1 MVSDQAED
9 GDVRK
14 SVVRNALF
22 LALALLVACQSA
34 PPAPGPEVGSSTV
47 APGSGVAPE
56 GSSGSGAGAEVD
68 AEAAIPENAVAAVGG
83 RAVLTQ
89 EELQTEVQEAV
100 TRFERLPDREPTNA
114 RWRNHRRRQVVL
126 NAVHEQVIAD
136 YVQSQNIV
144 VSDEELSTFVR
155 TEIPHVFDDERLFTR
170 LLESRGVTRDQ
181 FMAEKRMELQQDRV
195 LSARGTLEPTTEQ
208 LQTHYADNQDRWRA
222 EDRALVSTITIRV
235 RRNAPEEQETAARDR
250 INAIRARLAAGE
262 DFAEVARTESEG
274 ADRSRSGDMGWI
286 ERGARPHLA
295 EDGVEEVLFRAPVGE
310 VTEPVRTQL
319 GYQIFLVR
327 DRRNAGVRAL
337 DEVED
342 SIRMMLLRQNRQT
355 LRSALVRELLETAQ
369 VAYFEDRWGLE
380 PEDEAVNQG
389 GNPQEASA
397 GSGVSPLPQ

>member
-34 PPAPGPEVGSSTV
+34 PPAPGPEVGSAAV

-56 GSSGSGAGAEVD
+56 GSGGSGAGAEVD

-89 EELQTEVQEAV
+89 EELQSEVQEAV

-144 VSDEELSTFVR
+144 VSDEELSAFVR

-170 LLESRGVTRDQ
+170 LLESRGVTREQ

-195 LSARGTLEPTTEQ
+195 LSARGTLEPTAEQ
-208 LQTHYADNQDRWRA
+208 LQTHYAENQERWRA

-310 VTEPVRTQL
+310 VTEAVRTQL

-369 VAYFEDRWGLE
+369 VEYFEDRWGLE

-389 GNPQEASA
+389 ALPQEASA
-397 GSGVSPLPQ
+397 GSGVSPTPQ

>member
-1 MVSDQAED
+1 M
-9 GDVRK
+9 
-14 SVVRNALF
+14 
-22 LALALLVACQSA
+22 ALALLVACQSA
-34 PPAPGPEVGSSTV
+34 PPAPGPEGGSAAV

-56 GSSGSGAGAEVD
+56 GSGGSGVGVD
-68 AEAAIPENAVAAVGG
+68 AEATLPENAVAAVGG
-83 RAVLTQ
+83 RPVLTR
-89 EELQTEVQEAV
+89 EELQAEVQEAV

-136 YVQSQNIV
+136 YVLAQNVV
-144 VSDEELSTFVR
+144 VSDDELSAFVR
-155 TEIPHVFDDERLFTR
+155 TEIPHVFDDDRLFTR
-170 LLESRGVTRDQ
+170 LLESRGVTREQ
-181 FMAEKRMELQQDRV
+181 FMVEKRMELQQDRV
-195 LSARGTLEPTTEQ
+195 LSARGTLEPTAEQ
-208 LQTHYADNQDRWRA
+208 LQTHYTENQDRWRA

-262 DFAEVARTESEG
+262 DFSEVARTESEG

-310 VTEPVRTQL
+310 VTDAVRTQL
-319 GYQIFLVR
+319 GYQVFLVR
-327 DRRNAGVRAL
+327 DRRDAGVRSL

-355 LRSALVRELLETAQ
+355 LRSALVRELLETAS
-369 VAYFEDRWGLE
+369 VEYLEDRWGLE
-380 PEDEAVNQG
+380 PEDEAVTPAG
-389 GNPQEASA
+389 TAQEASA